1 MTNKQIQDE
10 INTDTKEIE
19 KFLKKKKAGK
29 LIVVA
34 NDEAF
39 ESLNKIYP
47 KKLANK
53 DGLFIVSNSEYLELD
68 KDTLEN
74 AKIIRP
80 QFLDMNI
87 IKKACI

>member
-1 MTNKQIQDE
+1 MTSKQIQDE

-19 KFLKKKKAGK
+19 KFLKKKKRGK

-34 NDEAF
+34 NEKAF
-39 ESLNKIYP
+39 EHLTKTYP
-47 KKLANK
+47 KDLANK
-53 DGLFIVSNSEYLELD
+53 DGLFIVRNSEYLELD

-87 IKKACI
+87 IKKASI

>member
-1 MTNKQIQDE
+1 MTSKQIQDE

-19 KFLKKKKAGK
+19 KFLKKKAGK

-39 ESLNKIYP
+39 ESLNKSYP
-47 KKLANK
+47 KNLANK
-53 DGLFIVSNSEYLELD
+53 DGLFIVRNSEYLELD